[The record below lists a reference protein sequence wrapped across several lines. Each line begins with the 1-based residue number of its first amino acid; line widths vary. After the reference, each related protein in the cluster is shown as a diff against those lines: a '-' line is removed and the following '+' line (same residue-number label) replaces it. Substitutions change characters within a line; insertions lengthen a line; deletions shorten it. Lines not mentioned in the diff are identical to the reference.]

1 MEVKFKV
8 VEKIKR
14 LVEDSITEYK
24 LVMASWYSD
33 PENPGRIGIR
43 VSEDAF
49 NKAEIA
55 QEVIVTID
63 I

>member
-14 LVEDSITEYK
+14 LVEDSITEYE
-24 LVMASWYSD
+24 LVIASWYSD
-33 PENPGRIGIR
+33 PENPGRIGIQ